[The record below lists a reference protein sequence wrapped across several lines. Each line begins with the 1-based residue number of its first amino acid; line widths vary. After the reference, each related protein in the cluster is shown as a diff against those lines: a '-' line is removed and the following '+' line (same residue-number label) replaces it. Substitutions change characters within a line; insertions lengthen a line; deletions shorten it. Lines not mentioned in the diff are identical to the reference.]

1 MEPLEL
7 ATLIARTLDDKKG
20 IDIKLLQVGDLT
32 VLAEYFVVVSGTS
45 NTHVG
50 SLADEVEYKLS
61 EAGIE
66 PLRTEGAKTREW
78 VLLDYGSVVVH
89 LFYPEAR
96 NFYALERLWAD
107 AQPVELPF
115 LTD

>member
-7 ATLIARTLDDKKG
+7 ATLAARILDDKKG

-32 VLAEYFVVVSGTS
+32 VLADYFVVASGTS

-50 SLADEVEYKLS
+50 SLADEVEFKLG
-61 EAGIE
+61 EAGVK
-66 PLRTEGAKTREW
+66 PLRTEGAQTREW

-89 LFYPEAR
+89 LFYPESR
-96 NFYALERLWAD
+96 EFYSLEHLWAD
-107 AQPVELPF
+107 AQTVELPF
-115 LTD
+115 LAE